1 MNEMEI
7 NNDAIPKDDWPKTEH
22 GTVNWDVVFES
33 PKDGLLTLINQAQTP
48 KALLEISIVI
58 IQKIYTRKDDPA
70 KVEQFIQELTE
81 LIPED
86 MPEESLADIIGV
98 VTTLLRQIKDFRIQ
112 KAQEHIN
119 KVAADKIVAA
129 ATNLVENQPELRLAT
144 DRRKADRRSTKRFD
158 ERHKFSARRKKT
170 NPVKTYGIVFGLMA
184 VAGFAMYVFSG
195 VKLPQTEQAMGG
207 ILMQEINQAAL
218 TKKGG
223 KHVFGGDIRVDT
235 SLNKT
240 MLTIIGVPRS
250 QCFRLV
256 RTLQRR
262 GEVYVNGTHARQ
274 MKAIQI
280 KDKCS
285 DSGTFSDLT
294 FAPNE

>member
-1 MNEMEI
+1 MTETEI
-7 NNDAIPKDDWPKTEH
+7 NDDVISKDDWPKTEH
-22 GTVNWDVVFES
+22 GTVNWEIVFES
-33 PKDGLLTLINQAQTP
+33 PENGLLTLIGEARTP
-48 KALLEISIVI
+48 KALLESSIVI

-70 KVEQFIQELTE
+70 KVEQFIQELSE

-86 MPEESLADIIGV
+86 LPEESLADIIEV

-112 KAQEHIN
+112 KAQEHI
-119 KVAADKIVAA
+119 DKITAEKIIAA
-129 ATNLVENQPELRLAT
+129 ATNARENQAERRVAK
-144 DRRKADRRSTKRFD
+144 DRRKSERRDSKSFG
-158 ERHKFSARRKKT
+158 EYRKASSRGRKT
-170 NPVKTYGIVFGLMA
+170 NPVKTYGIIFGLMA
-184 VAGFAMYVFSG
+184 VAAIAMYIFSG
-195 VKLPQTEQAMGG
+195 VKLPQNEQTMGG
-207 ILMQEINQAAL
+207 VLMQEINQAAL

-235 SLNKT
+235 FKDKT
-240 MLTIIGVPRS
+240 RVNITGVPRS

-262 GEVYVNGTHARQ
+262 GEVYVNGTLARQ
-274 MKAIQI
+274 MKVAQI

-294 FAPNE
+294 FAPIE